1 MALCLFVL
9 SSSLSLPLLDLSAKT
24 RDLTPDYSFS
34 LVLWGGQLSEVKK
47 QIRLK
52 LRCARARAFHE
63 DQAHGGTAAGR
74 LADMGAALVEEVT
87 ADVVAGY
94 VPISNEIDPRQLMA
108 SFAAAGARLCLPE
121 VVESGAALRFREWT
135 PGALLTSGKLG
146 TLQPLAEADEL
157 VPDVLLVPLLGV
169 DHSGVRLG
177 QGGGFFDR
185 TLEGLRQGPAAKGA
199 AKMVKAFGVAFDD
212 QIVDSLP
219 VESHDQLLDG
229 LLTPSACI
237 LWDENRQRRFLA
249 QR

>member
-1 MALCLFVL
+1 MTLA
-9 SSSLSLPLLDLSAKT
+9 ANH
-24 RDLTPDYSFS
+24 SFS

-47 QIRLK
+47 TLRLK
-52 LRCARARAFHE
+52 LRRARARAFHE

-74 LADMGAALVEEVT
+74 LADMGAALVEEV
-87 ADVVAGY
+87 APDVVAGY
-94 VPISNEIDPRQLMA
+94 VPIANEIDPRQLMTL
-108 SFAAAGARLCLPE
+108 FAEAGSRLCLPE
-121 VVESGAALRFREWT
+121 VVETGTALRFREWT

-146 TLQPLAEADEL
+146 TLQPLPEADEL

-169 DHSGVRLG
+169 DHGGVRLG

-185 TLEGLRQGPAAKGA
+185 TLKGLRQGGA
-199 AKMVKAFGVAFDD
+199 TKPVKAFGVAFDD